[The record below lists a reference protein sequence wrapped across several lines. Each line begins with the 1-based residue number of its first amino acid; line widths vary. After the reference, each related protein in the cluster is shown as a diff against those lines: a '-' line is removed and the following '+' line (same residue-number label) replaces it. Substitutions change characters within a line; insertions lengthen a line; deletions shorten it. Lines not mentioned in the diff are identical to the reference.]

1 MTRADRYALAWWC
14 LWCSAFWALLIYGLS
29 R

>member
-1 MTRADRYALAWWC
+1 MTRADRYALAWWAFYC
-14 LWCSAFWALLIYGLS
+14 AAFWCLLIYGLS